1 MPLSSE
7 LFKYWEKLPFFLF
20 VPYSLYTTNM
30 SDVEPDSNLTM
41 YTKALTA
48 LAFDLSTRFMIKNR
62 ECERR
67 CLILKK
73 K

>member
-48 LAFDLSTRFMIKNR
+48 LVFRS
-62 ECERR
+62 
-67 CLILKK
+67 
-73 K
+73 